1 MTFLYRILHFCFY
14 IFRDCDRDHD
24 HDLSCD
30 SSCDGVHDHGDVD
43 RDDHGGDDSFHDD
56 PLNFFVLSNLKF
68 P

>member
-1 MTFLYRILHFCFY
+1 MICLYRIFRFCFY
-14 IFRDCDRDHD
+14 IFRDHDRD

-43 RDDHGGDDSFHDD
+43 RGDHGGDDSSHDD
-56 PLNFFVLSNLKF
+56 PLSFFALSNLNF